1 MITYLL
7 TVLSLNQ
14 GATRLHYVAGLPYLP
29 VPTLLGATV
38 AYGPVALA
46 LLLCWLG
53 GDRLSWRY
61 VQHPVSNHDATV
73 VTVKQHGGV

>member
-1 MITYLL
+1 MCNYSLL
-7 TVLSLNQ
+7 ISQVARAYPTCLLYSNLHR

-29 VPTLLGATV
+29 VHTLLAATV

-61 VQHPVSNHDATV
+61 VQYPVS
-73 VTVKQHGGV
+73 K